1 MLKFNKSHGL
11 GNDMIII
18 DCRDGVRFD
27 LNALASRLCN
37 RITGIGADNMLV
49 LADSDKADVRMRI
62 FNSDGTEAQ
71 MCGNGIR
78 CFAKYVY
85 DKHIVNKTELTV
97 ETLGG
102 IMRPSIDVKDGVV
115 KNVTVNMGTPRF
127 ERADIPMLG
136 EGDFLMQPLSVGSR
150 TFFVSSMF
158 MTIPHTVAFVDDV
171 SQIDVARFG
180 SLIERHRFYPE
191 HTNVNFAQVVDRR
204 NIIARP
210 WERGCGVTLACGTGA
225 CACIVACV
233 LAGKTEREANVHLQ
247 LGSLRI
253 RYDKSGSVFMTGPAT
268 SVFDGEIDI

>member
-85 DKHIVNKTELTV
+85 DRHIVNKTELTV
-97 ETLGG
+97 
-102 IMRPSIDVKDGVV
+102 
-115 KNVTVNMGTPRF
+115 
-127 ERADIPMLG
+127 
-136 EGDFLMQPLSVGSR
+136 
-150 TFFVSSMF
+150 
-158 MTIPHTVAFVDDV
+158 
-171 SQIDVARFG
+171 
-180 SLIERHRFYPE
+180 
-191 HTNVNFAQVVDRR
+191 
-204 NIIARP
+204 
-210 WERGCGVTLACGTGA
+210 
-225 CACIVACV
+225 
-233 LAGKTEREANVHLQ
+233 
-247 LGSLRI
+247 
-253 RYDKSGSVFMTGPAT
+253 
-268 SVFDGEIDI
+268 

>member
-1 MLKFNKSHGL
+1 
-11 GNDMIII
+11 
-18 DCRDGVRFD
+18 
-27 LNALASRLCN
+27 
-37 RITGIGADNMLV
+37 
-49 LADSDKADVRMRI
+49 
-62 FNSDGTEAQ
+62 
-71 MCGNGIR
+71 
-78 CFAKYVY
+78 
-85 DKHIVNKTELTV
+85 
-97 ETLGG
+97 
-102 IMRPSIDVKDGVV
+102 MRPSLDVKDGVV

-253 RYDKSGSVFMTGPAT
+253 RYDESGSVFMTGPAT